1 MRARH
6 FTLAALVAPVF
17 LPAALLV
24 GCKSVEVPKLPGVT
38 PYRMVIQQGNFI
50 SDDMIAQL
58 KPGMSKEQVRF
69 VLGTPLV
76 TDIFHADRWDYVFF
90 REMPNGKR
98 EQRNLSVVF
107 QDGKLQRVIGD
118 LLPDPNAPKPA
129 PTAQPSPKPEDA
141 KPAPTA
147 KPAGEEPKPAAEAK
161 PAEPAKPAQA
171 TENGA
176 PTQQNWGSAPVEEP
190 KPEPTAKQ
198 EEEQKPAEEKKG
210 ERGFFGR
217 MWDKITPGPS
227 TTEATATEAPKA
239 AEAPVAEPKP
249 DEQPAAE
256 AKPEATAEVKQD
268 EKPAEEEKKERG
280 FFGRMLEKI
289 GL

>member
-1 MRARH
+1 MHAR
-6 FTLAALVAPVF
+6 FSAVVLLAAMLGA
-17 LPAALLV
+17 
-24 GCKSVEVPKLPGVT
+24 CKSVEVPKLPGVT

-50 SDDMIAQL
+50 SDEMVAQL
-58 KPGMSKEQVRF
+58 KPGMTKEQVRF

-129 PTAQPSPKPEDA
+129 PTAKPSIEP
-141 KPAPTA
+141 

-161 PAEPAKPAQA
+161 PAAEPAKPAQA
-171 TENGA
+171 TESWE
-176 PTQQNWGSAPVEEP
+176 PTKQNWGSAPVEEP
-190 KPEPTAKQ
+190 KPAPAAKQ
-198 EEEQKPAEEKKG
+198 EEPKPAG
-210 ERGFFGR
+210 EPKAQEPR
-217 MWDKITPGPS
+217 S
-227 TTEATATEAPKA
+227 EVATEAKQ
-239 AEAPVAEPKP
+239 EPVS
-249 DEQPAAE
+249 
-256 AKPEATAEVKQD
+256 
-268 EKPAEEEKKERG
+268 EEKKERG
-280 FFGRMLEKI
+280 FFGRVLEKI